1 MMYLYD
7 VQKQNIPTNNIKQ
20 GNIMN
25 FNLIKLKIK
34 SKHLAKEPAI
44 IKHEEAKLKAGFQR
58 DSLRDHRVLDVRNEA
73 RATQLAIAFIRG
85 KAYNSIEQ
93 HVKELAHPK
102 HQRVGKRVTSM
113 VTKYHSNKV
122 TRAAISAWSG
132 GVL

>member
-1 MMYLYD
+1 MYLYD
-7 VQKQNIPTNNIKQ
+7 VQRQNIPTNNIKQ

-85 KAYNSIEQ
+85 KTYNSIEQ
-93 HVKELAHPK
+93 HVKDLAHPK
-102 HQRVGKRVTSM
+102 HQQVAKRVLSM
-113 VTKYHSNKV
+113 ITKYHSKKV
-122 TRAAISAWSG
+122 TRAAISTWSG